1 MSAPTRTAPTARAVD
16 VRTVRR
22 VGAAVLLPLGPLSVA
37 VIRGILPYQNA
48 DDTAAM
54 LADTAANQARMDAVL
69 WLSVLAML
77 TLIPSALAAGRA
89 AQRRAPVLALIGLCL
104 LVPGY
109 ATLFFAIDDSY
120 ARSLAAEGIGTGTA
134 VRVLEAH
141 ASLAPVG
148 AAAAVF
154 VLGHVLGLIVLGA
167 ALWRARAVPAW
178 AGAAII
184 ASQPLHIVFAVVVP
198 HPLFDALAWGLAVIG
213 MAAAAVGVLRT
224 SNDDWDLAPASH

>member
-1 MSAPTRTAPTARAVD
+1 MSTPTRTAPAARTVD
-16 VRTVRR
+16 ARTVRR

-69 WLSVLAML
+69 WLSVIAML
-77 TLIPSALAAGRA
+77 TLIPSALAAARA

-109 ATLFFAIDDSY
+109 ATLFFAIGDSY
-120 ARSLAAEGIGTGTA
+120 VRSLAAEGIDTATA
-134 VRVLEAH
+134 VRVLESH
-141 ASLAPVG
+141 ASLAQVG
-148 AAAAVF
+148 VAATVF
-154 VLGHVLGLIVLGA
+154 VVGHVLGMIVLGA

-178 AGAAII
+178 AAVAII
-184 ASQPLHIVFAVVVP
+184 ASQPLHVFFVVVVP
-198 HPLFDALAWGLAVIG
+198 NPLLDGLAWGLAALG
-213 MAAAAVGVLRT
+213 MAAVAVGVLRT
-224 SNDDWDLAPASH
+224 SDDDWDLVPAAR